1 MPSSGIRLQKLL
13 SAAGVSSRRAAE
25 RLMETGRVTVN
36 SRVVTR
42 LGATADPTRD
52 DIRVDGRRIVIGR
65 RRYLLVY
72 KPRGYVTTRADP
84 EGRRTVLDLVIHVHD
99 YVYPVGRLD
108 YDSEGLL
115 IMTND
120 GELAARLTHP
130 RHGVER
136 VYEALVRGVPTR
148 HALARLRRGVTI
160 DGHRTGPGTV
170 RVLRARSGPKGA
182 EAVLSVAIREGRNR
196 QVRKMCDAVGL
207 PVLRLRRVQIGP
219 LRDRRLKVGECRELT
234 AAEVAALKRAVE
246 SPSPRCSVTRS

>member
-1 MPSSGIRLQKLL
+1 
-13 SAAGVSSRRAAE
+13 
-25 RLMETGRVTVN
+25 MEAGRVTVN
-36 SRVVTR
+36 GPVVTR

-65 RRYLLVY
+65 RRYLLVH
-72 KPRGYVTTRADP
+72 KPHGYVTTCADP
-84 EGRRTVLDLVIHVHD
+84 HGRRTVLDLVTHVRD

-136 VYEALVRGVPTR
+136 VYEALVRGVPTGR
-148 HALARLRRGVTI
+148 ALARLRRGVTI
-160 DGHRTGPGTV
+160 DGRRTGPGTV
-170 RVLRARSGPKGA
+170 RVLRVRSGPKGA
-182 EAVLSVAIREGRNR
+182 QAVLSVAIREGRNR
-196 QVRKMCDAVGL
+196 QVRKMCEAVGH
-207 PVLRLRRVQIGP
+207 PVLQLRRVQFGP
-219 LRDRRLKVGECRELT
+219 LRDRRLKVGGCRELT

-246 SPSPRCSVTRS
+246 SLPPGRPVTRS